1 MHLDVIT
8 PEKTVLSEEV
18 DEVLVPTPN
27 GQIGILPHHVNL
39 VSQVAQGE
47 IVIKKK
53 GKEQYFAITG
63 GFIEVANGKISV
75 IADYAAH
82 AEDIDVEKALKAQK
96 RAEEIIKKGRDA
108 VSERDF
114 AIASAELQK
123 SLLQINVAR
132 RRHRDRRQQA

>member
-18 DEVLVPTPN
+18 DEVYVPTSK
-27 GQIGILPHHVNL
+27 GQIGILPHHINL
-39 VSQVAQGE
+39 VSQISQGE
-47 IVIKKK
+47 IIIRKK

-63 GFIEVANGKISV
+63 GFLEVAHGKISV

-82 AEDIDVEKALKAQK
+82 AEDIDVEKAIQAQK
-96 RAEEIIKKGRDA
+96 RAEEIIKKGRSA

-123 SLLQINVAR
+123 SLLQLNVAR
-132 RRHRDRRQQA
+132 RHKSRRQI

>member
-1 MHLDVIT
+1 MHLDIIT

-18 DEVLVPTPN
+18 EEVVVPTPS

-39 VSQVAQGE
+39 VSQITHGE
-47 IVIKKK
+47 IVITKK
-53 GKEQYFAITG
+53 GKEQYYAITG
-63 GFIEVANGKISV
+63 GFLEVVNGKVSV

-82 AEDIDVEKALKAQK
+82 AEDIDVEKAIKAQK
-96 RAEEIIKKGRDA
+96 RAEEILKKGHDA

-123 SLLQINVAR
+123 SLLQLNVV
-132 RRHRDRRQQA
+132 RRHKSRRAI

>member
-8 PEKTVLSEEV
+8 PEKTVLSDEV
-18 DEVLVPTPN
+18 DEILVPTPS
-27 GQIGILPHHVNL
+27 GQIGILPHHINL
-39 VSQVAQGE
+39 VSQISQGE
-47 IVIKKK
+47 IIIKKK

-63 GFIEVANGKISV
+63 GFLEVVHGKISI

-96 RAEEIIKKGRDA
+96 RAEEILKKGRA
-108 VSERDF
+108 VVSERDF

-123 SLLQINVAR
+123 SLLQLNVAR
-132 RRHRDRRQQA
+132 RHKNRRNV